1 MTKSGMVQEMFDNV
15 VGQIRALINDQIR
28 KVKEKEN
35 KAPVAVVLVGG
46 FSSCQYLFNILKEEH
61 EGHLKIFKS
70 NGTKPWSA
78 ICRGAV
84 FKALINSDLPGVKVS
99 SRISRLNY
107 GTVFRTRFIEGT
119 HHDEDRIWDPI
130 TRVYKASNQIDW
142 HLKRGDDI
150 WDHDPVTV
158 GRHRM
163 IPSNE
168 IGADGNYTWREKIF
182 VSDLTAPPKRKTEDT
197 KQLAEIKAE
206 VNVLSLQEQRNSQG
220 MMYRSLHFKI
230 EMNVCGSGLEFSIL
244 FGGKRI
250 AAKNVDV
257 EFNAQPTAASAA
269 ANATLSPLSRS
280 TSGSPQT
287 TVSSPISP
295 NAPLSPPT
303 TGLSSVIAPPR
314 QLSSYASRA
323 PSTTP
328 TYRAGTPA
336 ASAGST
342 YPPLVSRPK
351 SPAGRER
358 KGYGE

>member
-1 MTKSGMVQEMFDNV
+1 MVQEMFDNV

-28 KVKEKEN
+28 KVNDKEK
-35 KAPVAVVLVGG
+35 KAPVAVVLV
-46 FSSCQYLFNILKEEH
+46 
-61 EGHLKIFKS
+61 
-70 NGTKPWSA
+70 A

-119 HHDEDRIWDPI
+119 HHDDDRIWDPI

-168 IGADGNYTWREKIF
+168 IAADGNYTWREKIF
-182 VSDLTAPPKRKTEDT
+182 VSDLTSPPKRKTEDT
-197 KQLAEIKAE
+197 KQLADIKAE
-206 VNVLSLQEQRNSQG
+206 VNVLSLPEQRNSQG
-220 MMYRSLHFKI
+220 MLYRSLHFKI

-257 EFNAQPTAASAA
+257 EFNSQPNATAAA
-269 ANATLSPLSRS
+269 ANASLSPLSRS
-280 TSGSPQT
+280 TSGS
-287 TVSSPISP
+287 TVATSISSPVSP
-295 NAPLSPPT
+295 NAPFLPPQLPT
-303 TGLSSVIAPPR
+303 PSLSSVIAPPR
-314 QLSSYASRA
+314 QLSSYASRT
-323 PSTTP
+323 PNTP
-328 TYRAGTPA
+328 TPRVGTPGA
-336 ASAGST
+336 ATSGST
-342 YPPLVSRPK
+342 YPPVAFRPK
-351 SPAGRER
+351 SPAR
-358 KGYGE
+358 KS